1 MGTENGTKWPIC
13 KTPKENACMA
23 TAMTIELNTKASLE
37 CPKSCKIV
45 RYTGRKKRNPV
56 FKNYSNVEVDYQFPS
71 EEVMYFKEYIIYDFV
86 GLIGSVGGNLGLF
99 IGFSFLDFI
108 FYLINL
114 VEKRF
119 Q

>member
-1 MGTENGTKWPIC
+1 MGTKNETTWPIC

-23 TAMTIELNTKASLE
+23 KAMSLELNTNASLE
-37 CPKSCKIV
+37 CPMNCKV
-45 RYTGRKKRNPV
+45 LKYSGRKKLNPV
-56 FKNYSNVEVDYQFPS
+56 FTNNSDVEVDYQFPS
-71 EEVMYFKEYIIYDFV
+71 EEVMYFKEYVIYDFS
-86 GLIGSVGGNLGLF
+86 GMIGSVGGSLGLF